1 MRSEPENSESAG
13 GPEVVHGHADSE
25 QAADVPFFAV
35 DPEVLKR
42 EKARARKL
50 RDSPWWK
57 RKRASGRC
65 HYCGR
70 TFKPAELTM
79 DHLIPVV
86 RGGRSVKENL
96 VPACKE
102 CNNEKKYLLPAE
114 WDQYLRRQSEKTR

>member
-1 MRSEPENSESAG
+1 MRSEPESSDLVPEPGANAG
-13 GPEVVHGHADSE
+13 ALHADE
-25 QAADVPFFAV
+25 DAPFFAV

-57 RKRASGRC
+57 RKRGVGRC
-65 HYCGR
+65 HYCGQS
-70 TFKPAELTM
+70 FKPADLTM

-96 VPACKE
+96 VPACKD
-102 CNNEKKYLLPAE
+102 CNNQKKYLLPVE
-114 WDQYLRRQSEKTR
+114 WGQYLDRLSRKNS